1 MPETAPQQRSQN
13 DIRLAIEGLT
23 ERDLIKLR
31 GVAGALIYIGDINW
45 VIDDLLQEAVRRL
58 LDGQRSWRSDMTLI
72 PMLVGIMKSV
82 ASAEHLST
90 QHQTEILES
99 DLSLEQT
106 GVQDDSYLASL
117 KDDPSVLAEEIE
129 NQKVVDDLIESV
141 NDDPLAKDILIGN
154 ILGYTRAELIEK
166 LSLTP
171 TSFDTANRR
180 LKRQV
185 ERFAEKLGEKL

>member
-1 MPETAPQQRSQN
+1 M
-13 DIRLAIEGLT
+13 
-23 ERDLIKLR
+23 
-31 GVAGALIYIGDINW
+31 
-45 VIDDLLQEAVRRL
+45 
-58 LDGQRSWRSDMTLI
+58 
-72 PMLVGIMKSV
+72 
-82 ASAEHLST
+82 
-90 QHQTEILES
+90 
-99 DLSLEQT
+99 
-106 GVQDDSYLASL
+106 
-117 KDDPSVLAEEIE
+117 
-129 NQKVVDDLIESV
+129 DDLIESV